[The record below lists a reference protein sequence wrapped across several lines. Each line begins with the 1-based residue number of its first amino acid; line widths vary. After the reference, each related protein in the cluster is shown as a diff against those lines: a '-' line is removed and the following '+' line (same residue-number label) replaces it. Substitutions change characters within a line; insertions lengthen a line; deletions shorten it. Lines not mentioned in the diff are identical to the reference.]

1 MKKNTLLSIA
11 IVICKFIR
19 VVYVL
24 IFLIFTGFFV
34 HLQINP
40 SYYEHVDFNSELN
53 YKGFYLKGKG
63 YKKANDG
70 IFTISR
76 YEKSKYTIGDNEF
89 IEDSEVYTLSKLN
102 TFSLYFNFIKFSAV
116 LFLSF
121 LCFGEFQK
129 VIGSVKELKTFQET
143 NVLSFRKIGKYVLII
158 FIITCYSALTFQNG
172 RISGFYFTP
181 NLLVL
186 SLLAYI
192 MAEIFKEGN
201 NLEEENKLTV

>member
-19 VVYVL
+19 VLYVL

-34 HLQINP
+34 HLQISP
-40 SYYEHVDFNSELN
+40 SYYDQVDFNSELN
-53 YKGFYLKGKG
+53 YKGFYLKG

-76 YEKSKYTIGDNEF
+76 YEKSKYTIGDNKVL
-89 IEDSEVYTLSKLN
+89 EDSEVYTLSKLN
-102 TFSLYFNFIKFSAV
+102 TFSLYCNFIKFSAV

-121 LCFGEFQK
+121 LCFSEFQK
-129 VIGSVKELKTFQET
+129 VIESVKELKTFQET

-181 NLLVL
+181 NLLIL